1 MSNCTFSC
9 FYKVL
14 KLKWIVV
21 ALPSPQ
27 ITELSPNVML
37 FMPKESWPF
46 DKSGLHTQ
54 VPRSQSPW
62 GIDPRQLKGNGESKL
77 ARNLNLSNRSLKYSK
92 RGGNQAQAHLLPPL
106 PHPSPLPA
114 PEPLTAPCTGPPS
127 GFSIIYVNTSL
138 LPGPPLPQPLTS
150 LLSQDMLTPH
160 QGAQE
165 ARSRAG
171 RGWGTAQAY
180 SILDTG
186 QCVHGHPAFG
196 HVPED
201 TQWAVWRCVK
211 KTTVQGHPVNPGA
224 HCPLSVSFFFWKL
237 GEKMTLSMYLWDVH
251 EAACFKKKLFAK

>member
-14 KLKWIVV
+14 KLKRIVV

-27 ITELSPNVML
+27 ITELSPKVML
-37 FMPKESWPF
+37 FMPKESWTF

-62 GIDPRQLKGNGESKL
+62 GTDPRQLKVNGESKL
-77 ARNLNLSNRSLKYSK
+77 TWNLNLSNRSLKYSK
-92 RGGNQAQAHLLPPL
+92 RGRSQAQAHFLPPL

-114 PEPLTAPCTGPPS
+114 PKPLTAPCTCPPS

-138 LPGPPLPQPLTS
+138 LPGPPLPQPLAS

-165 ARSRAG
+165 ARSQSRE
-171 RGWGTAQAY
+171 RVRY
-180 SILDTG
+180 CPSI
-186 QCVHGHPAFG
+186 QHPGH
-196 HVPED
+196 
-201 TQWAVWRCVK
+201 WAVCARTPGIWACAWRHPMGCVEMWGK
-211 KTTVQGHPVNPGA
+211 DHGA
-224 HCPLSVSFFFWKL
+224 GPPCEPRGSLPLK
-237 GEKMTLSMYLWDVH
+237 
-251 EAACFKKKLFAK
+251 C